1 MLEEAERLEL
11 DVIPP
16 LDSITITLNLSP
28 PDLELAVATSG
39 LSLCPAM
46 MRAIVA
52 AMVIDATAREA
63 QN

>member
-16 LDSITITLNLSP
+16 LDSITITLSLSP
-28 PDLELAVATSG
+28 PDLELAVATTG

-46 MRAIVA
+46 MRAIVV

>member
-39 LSLCPAM
+39 LSLCRAM
-46 MRAIVA
+46 MRAIDA
-52 AMVIDATAREA
+52 AMVIDATACEA